1 MPDASAGD
9 VHSRRVFACL
19 ETNDDQGR
27 TSMSFLSQQE
37 LEQLASAETEAFAS
51 PIPTQ
56 VVSSDEYMP
65 IAQTEKQKKVE
76 ARMKELGDENAR
88 KNGMDRRQF
97 FQTAAGMATAFA
109 AMNDVFGPLYNVGKA

>member
-1 MPDASAGD
+1 
-9 VHSRRVFACL
+9 
-19 ETNDDQGR
+19 
-27 TSMSFLSQQE
+27 MSVLSQQE
-37 LEQLASAETEAFAS
+37 LDQLASAETEAFAS

-56 VVSSDEYMP
+56 VVSSDEYYP
-65 IAQTEKQKKVE
+65 IAQTERQKRVE

-109 AMNDVFGPLYNVGKA
+109 AMNDVFGPIYNVGKA